1 MAEIGY
7 GYGSEYQL
15 LRMLGHHRNFL
26 NSQIQKT
33 LGTNEEIK
41 WADYPVNDS
50 RISLDGEWKG
60 IDFIFRENKAELS
73 KIKNNWKNYWPSS
86 TNSQNWDGIFKVGT
100 TWYFVE
106 AKAHAE
112 EVKSQCK
119 AESSE
124 SRDLILNAF
133 EDTKKWLKSSSDPRN
148 WLKDNFNSYQ
158 LANRLAF
165 INFCKKNN
173 INAKLFYI
181 SFVNG
186 YSPKNKEDE
195 KSIKTT
201 DKWNKIWEEEYKELG
216 ICKNQLEGILYNL
229 TLDCL
234 DDQMNV
240 LFLEEEKGLSNDDFC
255 KKYPELRG
263 KSWNFSQN
271 IQQYQEENKN
281 YCTDAFKKE
290 LAQQRYNKEAGEEI
304 EIKDSSEE
312 KWKCLSNSGYTNYAV
327 SSLGRVAFK
336 KNGKYYILKQDDS
349 QTQYYLRLVPDES
362 FRVDRTIE
370 VYKLIA
376 MGFLGKTIGD
386 GFDVH
391 HIYNDGYN
399 CRPENLI
406 LLTRAQHN
414 AVHLQKKFDNEQELI
429 EFLESSS
436 H

>member
-26 NSQIQKT
+26 NSQIQKI
-33 LGTNEEIK
+33 LGTREEIQ

-50 RISLDGEWKG
+50 KISLDGEWKG
-60 IDFIFRENKAELS
+60 IDFFFSENKEELS
-73 KIKNNWKNYWPSS
+73 KIKNSWDKYWPSS
-86 TNSQNWDGIFKVGT
+86 TKSQNWDGIFKVGS
-100 TWYFVE
+100 TWYLVE
-106 AKAHAE
+106 AKAHAG

-124 SRDLILNAF
+124 SRELILKAF
-133 EDTKKWLKSSSDPRN
+133 EDTIKWLNSSSNPQD

-165 INFCKKNN
+165 INFCRKNN
-173 INAKLFYI
+173 IDAKLMYV

-186 YSPKNKEDE
+186 YSPKIKTDE
-195 KSIKTT
+195 KSIKTA
-201 DKWNKIWEEEYKELG
+201 KEWNEIWKKEYTELG
-216 ICKNQLEGILYNL
+216 ITQERLNGILYNL
-229 TLDCL
+229 TIDCL
-234 DDQMNV
+234 DERMNI
-240 LFLEEEKGLSNDDFC
+240 LFPEKLKGISTNEF
-255 KKYPELRG
+255 
-263 KSWNFSQN
+263 
-271 IQQYQEENKN
+271 IKN
-281 YCTDAFKKE
+281 YSTLWNKTWHYGESIKDYQQQKEAYCKDAFNKAV
-290 LAQQRYNKEAGEEI
+290 AQQRYNKDAGKEI
-304 EIKDSSEE
+304 SIQDNSNE
-312 KWKCLSNSGYTNYAV
+312 KWNCLTNSGYTNYAV

-336 KNGKYYILKQDDS
+336 KNGKYYILRQDDT

-362 FRVDRTIE
+362 FRVDRSIK
-370 VYKLIA
+370 VYELIA
-376 MGFLGKTIGD
+376 MGFLGKTVGD
-386 GFDVH
+386 GYDVH

-414 AVHLQKKFDNEQELI
+414 AVHLHSELKENGLI
-429 EFLESSS
+429 EFLNSYS